1 MNKKNNEI
9 NNKIINM
16 NELLNQFTIYIP
28 DMQRDYCWGLN
39 KKDDKT
45 LFHEFLDTLY
55 NLYKNKDDF
64 TMGLFYGYLEND
76 RLYLCDGQQ
85 RITSLYLI
93 LLYAYKL
100 GKVDE
105 SLLIHSNMPSLQYA
119 VRDSSL
125 FFLSDLI
132 NNKIDIDNIENII
145 NSDWYFDEYNN
156 DDTIKNMLAS
166 IKTIMGK
173 KNIINDEFISYI
185 LNKINFIFIDMKTR
199 EIGEETYVLLN
210 TTGESLSEMENL
222 KPYLVFDDDAEKIN
236 DYTDKWEEM
245 EHFFWIKT
253 NQNYEMAEK
262 CFIEFLRWVVKL
274 TCYEKSTNILKE
286 KDILYNFFTKK
297 EEPAI
302 KVIKEYFDM
311 IFNEE
316 INPLLDVMGIKLKF
330 NGEHLEDKKIYSL
343 FAAIY
348 GNINNIPKDSYFYK
362 IFKNIINR
370 ENKGGIEKITS
381 KNVVEFLINHESK
394 DILETLEKD
403 SFLKNDVEEHLK
415 LALYNGLNNKNEL
428 LDLFETIY
436 SFERKDKDELFK
448 ILKYRALLLIDAT
461 VYEIKPYE
469 NIMKNKQKL
478 IKIKVDNQTYD
489 NKFEFLKDTII
500 NNANI
505 FMQIFEDNI
514 KIFKSEIVEKIA
526 NNELIINMLTYD
538 APEYP
543 VTNKISDIA
552 RKFHDSP
559 HICIYGAKNISKWFY
574 NDKINYKEQI
584 LFLNRL
590 FIDKKPRPSNNKNI
604 PLNQAEPKEPNNT
617 KWLDIKEF
625 NGILKYTKHRR
636 FGFNKVFYAR
646 RYINIE
652 YEINLYTILL
662 FHKFLQDINR
672 VNTYLANYNKYRDEN
687 KDILKEEYQEKSKI
701 FIWDKNI
708 EDKEAHYNRYGGIIC
723 IEKIINDKTLVIDIY
738 AKNEKEFILQV
749 FFRNPH
755 NITQNDIDKIHDIK
769 FELIEYDVYK
779 QVRYEAVIEHSS
791 YENIVA
797 LCDKILESIN

>member
-1 MNKKNNEI
+1 MIIENNDKI
-9 NNKIINM
+9 NLNT
-16 NELLNQFTIYIP
+16 LLNNYIIYIP
-28 DMQRDYCWGLN
+28 DMQRDYCWGMT
-39 KKDDKT
+39 KSDKSENT
-45 LFHEFLDTLY
+45 LFKNFLDTLVQNY
-55 NLYKNKDDF
+55 NENKTDF
-64 TMGLFYGYLEND
+64 TMGLFYGYVED
-76 RLYLCDGQQ
+76 RRIYLCDGQQ

-100 GKVDE
+100 GKVDKG
-105 SLLIHSNMPSLQYA
+105 LLIHNNMPSLQYA

-125 FFLSDLI
+125 FFLNDLVEHI
-132 NNKIDIDNIENII
+132 KNIQNIDNIKKA
-145 NSDWYFDEYNN
+145 DWYFDEYNN
-156 DDTIKNMLAS
+156 DDTIQ
-166 IKTIMGK
+166 
-173 KNIINDEFISYI
+173 NIIEVLMTLENESNKINDDKFISYI
-185 LNKINFIFIDMKTR
+185 LKEINFIFIDMKKR
-199 EIGEETYVLLN
+199 ENGEETYVLLN
-210 TTGESLSEMENL
+210 TTGEPLTAVENL
-222 KPYLVFDDDAEKIN
+222 KPYLVFN
-236 DYTDKWEEM
+236 NTDKMEKYAEIWEEI

-262 CFIEFLRWVVKL
+262 CFMEFLRWVVKL
-274 TCYEKSTNILKE
+274 TCYEKSVNILKE
-286 KDILYNFFTKK
+286 KDILYSFFTK
-297 EEPAI
+297 EEKLAME
-302 KVIKEYFDM
+302 VIKEYFDN
-311 IFNEE
+311 IYKED
-316 INPLLDVMGIKLKF
+316 INPLLNIMGIELQF
-330 NGEHLEDKKIYSL
+330 NGEYLEDKKIYSL

-348 GNINNIPKDSYFYK
+348 GNKNNIPKDSYFYK

-370 ENKGGIEKITS
+370 ENKGGIEKIAV

-415 LALYNGLNNKNEL
+415 LALYNGSNNKKEL

-469 NIMKNKQKL
+469 NI
-478 IKIKVDNQTYD
+478 DD
-489 NKFEFLKDTII
+489 KFKFLKDTII
-500 NNANI
+500 HNTNI

-574 NDKINYKEQI
+574 NDKIDYREQM

-646 RYINIE
+646 RYINTE

-701 FIWDKNI
+701 FIWDKN
-708 EDKEAHYNRYGGIIC
+708 ENNKGDNYNRYGGIIC
-723 IEKIINDKTLVIDIY
+723 IEKIIHDKTLVIDIY

>member
-1 MNKKNNEI
+1 MDRKNNEI
-9 NNKIINM
+9 NNKIFNM
-16 NELLNQFTIYIP
+16 NDLLHHYTIYIP
-28 DMQRDYCWGLN
+28 DMQRDYCWGMI
-39 KKDDKT
+39 KSDKAENT
-45 LFHEFLDTLY
+45 LFKNFLDTLVQ
-55 NLYKNKDDF
+55 NCNETKKDF
-64 TMGLFYGYLEND
+64 TMGLFYGYVENNI
-76 RLYLCDGQQ
+76 LYLCDGQQ

-100 GKVDE
+100 GKVDKG
-105 SLLIHSNMPSLQYA
+105 LLIHNNMPCMQYA

-125 FFLSDLI
+125 FFLNDLVEHI
-132 NNKIDIDNIENII
+132 KNIKTIGDIKKE
-145 NSDWYFDEYNN
+145 DWYFDEYNN
-156 DDTIKNMLAS
+156 DDTIQ
-166 IKTIMGK
+166 
-173 KNIINDEFISYI
+173 NIIEVLMTLEKEQNKINYDKLISYI
-185 LNKINFIFIDMKTR
+185 LNGINFIFIDMEKR
-199 EIGEETYVLLN
+199 ENGEETYVLLN
-210 TTGESLSEMENL
+210 TTGEPLTAVENL
-222 KPYLVFDDDAEKIN
+222 KPYLVFDDDA
-236 DYTDKWEEM
+236 DKWEEM
-245 EHFFWIKT
+245 EHFFWIKN

-262 CFIEFLRWVVKL
+262 GFMEFLRWVVIL

-316 INPLLDVMGIKLKF
+316 INPLLDVMGIKLQF
-330 NGEHLEDKKIYSL
+330 NGEYLEDKKIYSL

-370 ENKGGIEKITS
+370 ENKGGIEKITIKS
-381 KNVVEFLINHESK
+381 VVEFLINHESK

-415 LALYNGLNNKNEL
+415 LALYNN
-428 LDLFETIY
+428 
-436 SFERKDKDELFK
+436 KDELLELCKETYEFN
-448 ILKYRALLLIDAT
+448 ILKNRILLLIDAT

-469 NIMKNKQKL
+469 NIMENKQKL
-478 IKIKVDNQTYD
+478 IKIKADNQTYD
-489 NKFEFLKDTII
+489 NKFKFLKDTII
-500 NNANI
+500 NNADI
-505 FMQIFEDNI
+505 FMNKFKKNI

-552 RKFHDSP
+552 GGFPESP

-574 NDKINYKEQI
+574 NDKINYQKQI

-590 FIDKKPRPSNNKNI
+590 FTGTLPEKPSN
-604 PLNQAEPKEPNNT
+604 E
-617 KWLDIKEF
+617 KWLDIIKF
-625 NGILKYTKHRR
+625 PKILDYTKHRR

-646 RYINIE
+646 KNKKSD
-652 YEINLYTILL
+652 YEIKAYTIYL
-662 FHKFLQDINR
+662 FHEFLKDKTINSYETKYDYKN
-672 VNTYLANYNKYRDEN
+672 NTTIRIWDEN
-687 KDILKEEYQEKSKI
+687 IKDK
-701 FIWDKNI
+701 DNH
-708 EDKEAHYNRYGGIIC
+708 HYNRYGGIIC

-749 FFRNPH
+749 FFRKQKIPQDYINK
-755 NITQNDIDKIHDIK
+755 ITQVINYDCQKIDDNNIY
-769 FELIEYDVYK
+769 EET
-779 QVRYEAVIEHSS
+779 RYEYEIGQS

-797 LCDKILESIN
+797 ICDKILASIN

>member
-1 MNKKNNEI
+1 MDRKNNEI
-9 NNKIINM
+9 NNKIFNM
-16 NELLNQFTIYIP
+16 NDLLHHYTIYIP

-45 LFHEFLDTLY
+45 LFHEFIDTLY
-55 NLYKNKDDF
+55 NLYENKDDF
-64 TMGLFYGYLEND
+64 KMGLFYGYLEND

-100 GKVDE
+100 NILDKN
-105 SLLIHSNMPSLQYA
+105 LIIHGNMPSLQYA

-125 FFLSDLI
+125 FFLNDLVEHI
-132 NNKIDIDNIENII
+132 KKIENIDDI
-145 NSDWYFDEYNN
+145 KEADWYFDEYNN

-173 KNIINDEFISYI
+173 KDIINAEFISYI

-199 EIGEETYVLLN
+199 ENGEETYVLLN

-222 KPYLVFDDDAEKIN
+222 KPYLVFDDIEKMQ
-236 DYTDKWEEM
+236 DYADKWEDM
-245 EHFFWIKT
+245 EHFFWIKN

-262 CFIEFLRWVVKL
+262 GFMEFLRWVVIL
-274 TCYEKSTNILKE
+274 TCYEKSVNILKE
-286 KDILYNFFTKK
+286 KDILYSFFTK
-297 EEPAI
+297 EEKPAI
-302 KVIKEYFDM
+302 EVIKEYFDN
-311 IFNEE
+311 IYKED
-316 INPLLDVMGIKLKF
+316 INPLLDVMGIKLQF
-330 NGEHLEDKKIYSL
+330 NGEYLEDKKIYSL

-381 KNVVEFLINHESK
+381 KSVVEFLINHESK

-415 LALYNGLNNKNEL
+415 LALYNGLNDKDKL
-428 LDLFETIY
+428 LNLFKEAY
-436 SFERKDKDELFK
+436 SFN
-448 ILKYRALLLIDAT
+448 ILKNRILLLLEAT
-461 VYEIKPYE
+461 VYEMKPYE
-469 NIMKNKQKL
+469 NI
-478 IKIKVDNQTYD
+478 DD
-489 NKFEFLKDTII
+489 KFKFLKDTII
-500 NNANI
+500 NNADI
-505 FMQIFEDNI
+505 FMEKFKENISTFEL
-514 KIFKSEIVEKIA
+514 KIVKKIA
-526 NNELIINMLTYD
+526 DNELIINMLTYD

-552 RKFHDSP
+552 GGFSDSP

-574 NDKINYKEQI
+574 NDKINYQKQI

-590 FIDKKPRPSNNKNI
+590 FTGTI
-604 PLNQAEPKEPNNT
+604 PEKPNNE
-617 KWLDIKEF
+617 KWLDIIKYPK
-625 NGILKYTKHRR
+625 ILDYTKQHRR

-646 RYINIE
+646 KNKKSD
-652 YEINLYTILL
+652 YEIKAYTIYL
-662 FHKFLQDINR
+662 FHEFLKDKTINSYETKYDYKN
-672 VNTYLANYNKYRDEN
+672 NTTIRIWDEN
-687 KDILKEEYQEKSKI
+687 IKDK
-701 FIWDKNI
+701 DNH
-708 EDKEAHYNRYGGIIC
+708 HYNRYGGIIC
-723 IEKIINDKTLVIDIY
+723 IEKIIHDKTLVIDIY

-755 NITQNDIDKIHDIK
+755 NITQNDIDKIHNIK
-769 FELIEYDVYK
+769 FTFIEDVYE
-779 QVRYEAVIEHSS
+779 QDRYETVIENSS

-797 LCDKILESIN
+797 ICDKILASIN

>member
-1 MNKKNNEI
+1 MGIQNNDKI
-9 NNKIINM
+9 NLNG
-16 NELLNQFTIYIP
+16 LLKDYIIYIP
-28 DMQRDYCWGLN
+28 DMQRDYCWGTTITN
-39 KKDDKT
+39 KTDNSSST
-45 LFHEFLDTLY
+45 LFKNFLDTLVQ
-55 NLYKNKDDF
+55 NCNENKTDF
-64 TMGLFYGYLEND
+64 TMGLFYGYVENN

-105 SLLIHSNMPSLQYA
+105 SLLIYNNMPRLQYA

-125 FFLSDLI
+125 FFLNDLLEHI
-132 NNKIDIDNIENII
+132 KNIKTIDDIKKE
-145 NSDWYFDEYNN
+145 DWYFDEYNN
-156 DDTIKNMLAS
+156 DDTIQ
-166 IKTIMGK
+166 
-173 KNIINDEFISYI
+173 NIIAALKTLENEQNKINIDKVISYI
-185 LNKINFIFIDMKTR
+185 LILEEINFIFIDMKTR
-199 EIGEETYVLLN
+199 ENGEETYVLLN
-210 TTGESLSEMENL
+210 TTGEPLTAVENL
-222 KPYLVFDDDAEKIN
+222 KPYLVFN
-236 DYTDKWEEM
+236 NTDKMEKYAEIWEEI
-245 EHFFWIKT
+245 EHFFWIKN
-253 NQNYEMAEK
+253 NQNYEIAEK

-274 TCYEKSTNILKE
+274 TCYEKSVNILKE
-286 KDILYNFFTKK
+286 KDILYSFFTK
-297 EEPAI
+297 EEKPAI
-302 KVIKEYFDM
+302 EVIKEYFDN
-311 IFNEE
+311 IYKED

-330 NGEHLEDKKIYSL
+330 NGEYLEDKKIYSL

-348 GNINNIPKDSYFYK
+348 GNINNIPKDSYFYQ

-381 KNVVEFLINHESK
+381 KSVVEFLINHESK

-448 ILKYRALLLIDAT
+448 ILKYRALLLIEAT
-461 VYEIKPYE
+461 VYEIKPYG
-469 NIMKNKQKL
+469 NIIENKQTPV
-478 IKIKVDNQTYD
+478 KIKADNQIYD
-489 NKFEFLKDTII
+489 DKFKFLKDTII
-500 NNANI
+500 NNADI
-505 FMQIFEDNI
+505 FMEKFKENIGTFEL
-514 KIFKSEIVEKIA
+514 KIVKKIA

-543 VTNKISDIA
+543 VTKKISDIA
-552 RKFHDSP
+552 GWFPDSP
-559 HICIYGAKNISKWFY
+559 HICIYGAKNISIWFY
-574 NDKINYKEQI
+574 NDKIDYQKQM

-590 FIDKKPRPSNNKNI
+590 FTGTIPEKPSN
-604 PLNQAEPKEPNNT
+604 E
-617 KWLDIKEF
+617 KWLDIIKYPK
-625 NGILKYTKHRR
+625 ILDYTKQHRR

-646 RYINIE
+646 KNKKSD
-652 YEINLYTILL
+652 YEIKAYTIYL
-662 FHKFLQDINR
+662 FHEFLKDKTINSYETKYDYQN
-672 VNTYLANYNKYRDEN
+672 NTTIRIWDEN
-687 KDILKEEYQEKSKI
+687 IKDK
-701 FIWDKNI
+701 DNH
-708 EDKEAHYNRYGGIIC
+708 HYNRYGGIIC

-755 NITQNDIDKIHDIK
+755 NITQNDIDKIQNIK
-769 FELIEYDVYK
+769 FELIEYNVYE
-779 QVRYEAVIEHSS
+779 QVRYETVIENSS

>member
-1 MNKKNNEI
+1 MDRKNNEI
-9 NNKIINM
+9 NNKIFNM
-16 NELLNQFTIYIP
+16 NDLLHHYTIYIP
-28 DMQRDYCWGLN
+28 DMQRDYCWGMI
-39 KKDDKT
+39 KSDKAENT
-45 LFHEFLDTLY
+45 LFKNFLDTLVQ
-55 NLYKNKDDF
+55 NCNETKKDF
-64 TMGLFYGYLEND
+64 TMGLFYGYVENN

-100 GKVDE
+100 GKVDKG
-105 SLLIHSNMPSLQYA
+105 LLIHNNMPCMQYA

-125 FFLSDLI
+125 FFLNDLVEHI
-132 NNKIDIDNIENII
+132 KNIKTIGDIKKE
-145 NSDWYFDEYNN
+145 DWYFDEYNN
-156 DDTIKNMLAS
+156 DDTIQ
-166 IKTIMGK
+166 
-173 KNIINDEFISYI
+173 NIIEVLMTLEKEQNKINYDKLISYI
-185 LNKINFIFIDMKTR
+185 LNGINFIFIDMEKR
-199 EIGEETYVLLN
+199 ENGEETYVLLN
-210 TTGESLSEMENL
+210 TTGEPLTAVENL
-222 KPYLVFDDDAEKIN
+222 KPYLVFDDDA
-236 DYTDKWEEM
+236 DKWEEM
-245 EHFFWIKT
+245 EHFFWIKN

-262 CFIEFLRWVVKL
+262 GFMEFLRWVVIL

-316 INPLLDVMGIKLKF
+316 INPLLDVMGIKLQF
-330 NGEHLEDKKIYSL
+330 NGEYLEDKKIYSL

-370 ENKGGIEKITS
+370 ENKGGIEKITIKS
-381 KNVVEFLINHESK
+381 VVEFLINHESK

-415 LALYNGLNNKNEL
+415 LALYNN
-428 LDLFETIY
+428 
-436 SFERKDKDELFK
+436 KDELLELCKETYEFN
-448 ILKYRALLLIDAT
+448 ILKNRILLLIDAT

-469 NIMKNKQKL
+469 NIMENKQKL
-478 IKIKVDNQTYD
+478 IKIKADNQTYD
-489 NKFEFLKDTII
+489 NKFKFLKDTII
-500 NNANI
+500 NNADI
-505 FMQIFEDNI
+505 FMNKFKKNI

-552 RKFHDSP
+552 GGFPESP

-574 NDKINYKEQI
+574 NDKINYQKQI

-590 FIDKKPRPSNNKNI
+590 FTGTLPEKPSN
-604 PLNQAEPKEPNNT
+604 E
-617 KWLDIKEF
+617 KWLDIIKF
-625 NGILKYTKHRR
+625 PKILDYTKHRR

-646 RYINIE
+646 KNKKSD
-652 YEINLYTILL
+652 YEIKAYTIYL
-662 FHKFLQDINR
+662 FHEFLKDKTINSYETKYDYKN
-672 VNTYLANYNKYRDEN
+672 NTTIRIWDEN
-687 KDILKEEYQEKSKI
+687 IKDK
-701 FIWDKNI
+701 DNH
-708 EDKEAHYNRYGGIIC
+708 HYNRYGGIIC

-749 FFRNPH
+749 FFRKQKIPQDYINK
-755 NITQNDIDKIHDIK
+755 ITQVINYDCQKIDDNNIY
-769 FELIEYDVYK
+769 EET
-779 QVRYEAVIEHSS
+779 RYEYEIGQS

-797 LCDKILESIN
+797 ICDKILASIN

>member
-1 MNKKNNEI
+1 MDIKNNDKI
-9 NNKIINM
+9 NFNR
-16 NELLNQFTIYIP
+16 LLAEKSLKSAPSDKNYIIYIP
-28 DMQRDYCWGLN
+28 DMQRDYCWGTT
-39 KKDDKT
+39 KADKADKHGNS
-45 LFHEFLDTLY
+45 LFKNFLDTLVQDC
-55 NLYKNKDDF
+55 NENKTDF
-64 TMGLFYGYLEND
+64 TMGLFYGYIEDD
-76 RLYLCDGQQ
+76 RIYLCDGQQ

-100 GKVDE
+100 GKVDKG
-105 SLLIHSNMPSLQYA
+105 LLIHNNMPCMQYA

-125 FFLSDLI
+125 FFLNDLVEHI
-132 NNKIDIDNIENII
+132 KNIKTIGDIKKE
-145 NSDWYFDEYNN
+145 DWYFDEYNN
-156 DDTIKNMLAS
+156 DDTIQ
-166 IKTIMGK
+166 
-173 KNIINDEFISYI
+173 NIIEVLMTLEKEQNKINYDKLISYI
-185 LNKINFIFIDMKTR
+185 LNGINFIFIDMEKR
-199 EIGEETYVLLN
+199 ENGEETYVLLN
-210 TTGESLSEMENL
+210 TTGEPLTAVENL
-222 KPYLVFDDDAEKIN
+222 KPYLVFDDDAEKMN

-245 EHFFWIKT
+245 EHFFWIKN

-262 CFIEFLRWVVKL
+262 GFMEFLRWVVIL

-286 KDILYNFFTKK
+286 KGVLYNFFTKK

-302 KVIKEYFDM
+302 KVIKEYFDI

-316 INPLLDVMGIKLKF
+316 ITPLLDVMGIKLKF
-330 NGEHLEDKKIYSL
+330 NGEYLEDKKIYSL

-381 KNVVEFLINHESK
+381 KSVVEFLINHESK

-428 LDLFETIY
+428 LNLFETIY
-436 SFERKDKDELFK
+436 SFERKDKGKQFK
-448 ILKYRALLLIDAT
+448 ILKYRALLLIEAT
-461 VYEIKPYE
+461 VYEIIPYE
-469 NIMKNKQKL
+469 NI
-478 IKIKVDNQTYD
+478 DD
-489 NKFEFLKDTII
+489 KFKFLKDTII
-500 NNANI
+500 NNTNI
-505 FMQIFEDNI
+505 FMEKFKENISTFEL
-514 KIFKSEIVEKIA
+514 KIVKKIA
-526 NNELIINMLTYD
+526 DNELIINMLTYD

-552 RKFHDSP
+552 GGFSDSP

-574 NDKINYKEQI
+574 NDKINYQKQI

-590 FIDKKPRPSNNKNI
+590 FTGTLPEKPSNE
-604 PLNQAEPKEPNNT
+604 Q
-617 KWLDIKEF
+617 WLDIIKYPK
-625 NGILKYTKHRR
+625 ILDYTKQHRR

-646 RYINIE
+646 KNKKSD
-652 YEINLYTILL
+652 YEIKAYTIYL
-662 FHKFLQDINR
+662 FHEFFKDKTINSYETKYDYKN
-672 VNTYLANYNKYRDEN
+672 NTTIR
-687 KDILKEEYQEKSKI
+687 
-701 FIWDKNI
+701 IWDKNI
-708 EDKEAHYNRYGGIIC
+708 KDKKNDHDNRYGGIIC

-749 FFRNPH
+749 FFRYPH

-769 FELIEYDVYK
+769 FTFIENVYE
-779 QVRYEAVIEHSS
+779 QVRYETVIENSS

-797 LCDKILESIN
+797 ICDKILASIN

>member
-1 MNKKNNEI
+1 MIIENNDKI
-9 NNKIINM
+9 NLNT
-16 NELLNQFTIYIP
+16 LLNNYIIYIP
-28 DMQRDYCWGLN
+28 DMQRDYCWGTT
-39 KKDDKT
+39 KADKSENT
-45 LFHEFLDTLY
+45 LFKNFLDTLVQ
-55 NLYKNKDDF
+55 NSNENKTDF
-64 TMGLFYGYLEND
+64 TMGLFYGYVED
-76 RLYLCDGQQ
+76 RRIYLCDGQQ

-93 LLYAYKL
+93 LLYTCKL
-100 GKVDE
+100 NKLNID
-105 SLLIHSNMPSLQYA
+105 LLIYNNMPNLQYA

-125 FFLSDLI
+125 FFLNDLVEHI
-132 NNKIDIDNIENII
+132 KNIDVIIKIDDIKTM
-145 NSDWYFDEYNN
+145 DWYFDEYNN
-156 DDTIKNMLAS
+156 DDTIQ
-166 IKTIMGK
+166 
-173 KNIINDEFISYI
+173 NIIAALKTLENESNRINNDKFISYI
-185 LNKINFIFIDMKTR
+185 LKEINFIFIDMKTR
-199 EIGEETYVLLN
+199 ENGEETYVLLN
-210 TTGESLSEMENL
+210 TTGEPLTAVENL
-222 KPYLVFDDDAEKIN
+222 KPYLVFN
-236 DYTDKWEEM
+236 NTDKMEKYAEIWEEI

-262 CFIEFLRWVVKL
+262 CFMEFLRWVVKL
-274 TCYEKSTNILKE
+274 TCYEKSVNILKE
-286 KDILYNFFTKK
+286 KDILYSFFTK
-297 EEPAI
+297 EEKPAME
-302 KVIKEYFDM
+302 VIKEYFDN
-311 IFNEE
+311 IYKED
-316 INPLLDVMGIKLKF
+316 INPLLNIMGIELQF
-330 NGEHLEDKKIYSL
+330 NGEYLEDKKIYSL

-348 GNINNIPKDSYFYK
+348 GNKNNIPKDSYFYK

-370 ENKGGIEKITS
+370 ENKGGIEKITIKS
-381 KNVVEFLINHESK
+381 VVEFLINHESK

-415 LALYNGLNNKNEL
+415 LAIYNMLNDKNNLLNLFKEAYSFNILNNR
-428 LDLFETIY
+428 I
-436 SFERKDKDELFK
+436 
-448 ILKYRALLLIDAT
+448 LLLIEAT

-469 NIMKNKQKL
+469 NI
-478 IKIKVDNQTYD
+478 DD
-489 NKFEFLKDTII
+489 KFEFLKNTII
-500 NNANI
+500 NNDDCFITKFEKNI
-505 FMQIFEDNI
+505 NA
-514 KIFKSEIVEKIA
+514 FKSKIVEKIA

-552 RKFHDSP
+552 RKFHNSP
-559 HICIYGAKNISKWFY
+559 HICIYGAKNISIWFY
-574 NDKINYKEQI
+574 NDKIDYREQM

-590 FIDKKPRPSNNKNI
+590 FTGTIHEKPSN
-604 PLNQAEPKEPNNT
+604 E
-617 KWLDIKEF
+617 KWLDIIKYPK
-625 NGILKYTKHRR
+625 ILDYTKHRR

-646 RYINIE
+646 RYINTE

-701 FIWDKNI
+701 FIWDKN
-708 EDKEAHYNRYGGIIC
+708 ENNKGDNYNRYGGIIC
-723 IEKIINDKTLVIDIY
+723 IEKIIHDKTLVIDIY

>member
-1 MNKKNNEI
+1 MDRKNNEI
-9 NNKIINM
+9 NNKIFNM
-16 NELLNQFTIYIP
+16 NDLLHHYTIYIP

-45 LFHEFLDTLY
+45 LFHEFIDTLY
-55 NLYKNKDDF
+55 NLYENKDDF
-64 TMGLFYGYLEND
+64 KMGLFYGYLEND

-100 GKVDE
+100 NILDKN
-105 SLLIHSNMPSLQYA
+105 LIIHGNMPSLQYA

-125 FFLSDLI
+125 FFLNDLVEHI
-132 NNKIDIDNIENII
+132 KKIENIDDI
-145 NSDWYFDEYNN
+145 KEADWYFDEYNN

-173 KNIINDEFISYI
+173 KDIINAEFISYI

-199 EIGEETYVLLN
+199 ENGEETYVLLN

-222 KPYLVFDDDAEKIN
+222 KPYLVFDDIEKMQ
-236 DYTDKWEEM
+236 DYADKWEDM
-245 EHFFWIKT
+245 EHFFWIKN

-262 CFIEFLRWVVKL
+262 GFMEFLRWVVIL

-286 KDILYNFFTKK
+286 KGVLYNFFTKK

-302 KVIKEYFDM
+302 KVIKEYFDI

-316 INPLLDVMGIKLKF
+316 ITPLLDVMGIKLKF
-330 NGEHLEDKKIYSL
+330 NGEYLEDKKIYSL

-381 KNVVEFLINHESK
+381 KSVVEFLINHESK

-428 LDLFETIY
+428 LNLFETIY
-436 SFERKDKDELFK
+436 SFERKDKGKQFK
-448 ILKYRALLLIDAT
+448 ILKYRALLLIEAT
-461 VYEIKPYE
+461 VYEIIPYE
-469 NIMKNKQKL
+469 NI
-478 IKIKVDNQTYD
+478 DD
-489 NKFEFLKDTII
+489 KFKFLKDTII
-500 NNANI
+500 NNTNI
-505 FMQIFEDNI
+505 FMEIFKDNI

-552 RKFHDSP
+552 HKFRGSP
-559 HICIYGAKNISKWFY
+559 HICIYGAENISKWFY

-590 FIDKKPRPSNNKNI
+590 FIDKKPRQSNNKNI

-646 RYINIE
+646 RYINTE

-749 FFRNPH
+749 FFRDPH
-755 NITQNDIDKIHDIK
+755 NITQNDIDKIHNIK
-769 FELIEYDVYK
+769 FTFIENVYE
-779 QVRYEAVIEHSS
+779 QVRYETVIENSS

-797 LCDKILESIN
+797 ICDKILASIN

>member
-1 MNKKNNEI
+1 MDIKNNDKI
-9 NNKIINM
+9 NFNR
-16 NELLNQFTIYIP
+16 LLAEKSLKSAPSDKNYIIYIP
-28 DMQRDYCWGLN
+28 DMQRDYCWGTT
-39 KKDDKT
+39 KADKADKHGNS
-45 LFHEFLDTLY
+45 LFKNFLDTLVQDC
-55 NLYKNKDDF
+55 NENKTDF
-64 TMGLFYGYLEND
+64 TMGLFYGYIEDD
-76 RLYLCDGQQ
+76 RIYLCDGQQ

-100 GKVDE
+100 GKVDKG
-105 SLLIHSNMPSLQYA
+105 LLIHNNMPCMQYA

-125 FFLSDLI
+125 FFLNDLVEHI
-132 NNKIDIDNIENII
+132 KNIKTIGDIKKE
-145 NSDWYFDEYNN
+145 DWYFDEYNN
-156 DDTIKNMLAS
+156 DDTIQ
-166 IKTIMGK
+166 
-173 KNIINDEFISYI
+173 NIIEVLMTLEKEQNKINYDKLISYI
-185 LNKINFIFIDMKTR
+185 LNGINFIFIDMEKR
-199 EIGEETYVLLN
+199 ENGEETYVLLN
-210 TTGESLSEMENL
+210 TTGEPLTAVENL
-222 KPYLVFDDDAEKIN
+222 KPYLVFDDDAEKMN

-245 EHFFWIKT
+245 EHFFWIKN

-262 CFIEFLRWVVKL
+262 GFMEFLRWVVIL

-286 KDILYNFFTKK
+286 KGVLYNFFTKK

-302 KVIKEYFDM
+302 KVIKEYFDI

-316 INPLLDVMGIKLKF
+316 ITPLLDVMGIKLKF
-330 NGEHLEDKKIYSL
+330 NGEYLEDKKIYSL

-381 KNVVEFLINHESK
+381 KSVVDFLINHESK

-428 LDLFETIY
+428 LNLFETIY
-436 SFERKDKDELFK
+436 SFERKDKGKQFK
-448 ILKYRALLLIDAT
+448 ILKYRALLLIEAT
-461 VYEIKPYE
+461 VYEIIPYE
-469 NIMKNKQKL
+469 NI
-478 IKIKVDNQTYD
+478 DD
-489 NKFEFLKDTII
+489 KFKFLKDTII
-500 NNANI
+500 NNTNI
-505 FMQIFEDNI
+505 FMEKFKENISTFEL
-514 KIFKSEIVEKIA
+514 KIVKKIA
-526 NNELIINMLTYD
+526 DNELIINMLTYD

-552 RKFHDSP
+552 GGFSDSP

-574 NDKINYKEQI
+574 NDKINYQKQI

-590 FIDKKPRPSNNKNI
+590 FTGTLPEKPSNE
-604 PLNQAEPKEPNNT
+604 Q
-617 KWLDIKEF
+617 WLDIIKF
-625 NGILKYTKHRR
+625 PKILDYTKQHRR

-646 RYINIE
+646 KNKKSD
-652 YEINLYTILL
+652 YEIKAYTIYL
-662 FHKFLQDINR
+662 FHEFFKDKTINSYETKYDYKN
-672 VNTYLANYNKYRDEN
+672 NTTIR
-687 KDILKEEYQEKSKI
+687 
-701 FIWDKNI
+701 IWDKNI
-708 EDKEAHYNRYGGIIC
+708 KDKKNDHDNRYGGIIC

-749 FFRNPH
+749 FFRYPH

-769 FELIEYDVYK
+769 FTFIENVYE
-779 QVRYEAVIEHSS
+779 QVRYETVIENSS

-797 LCDKILESIN
+797 ICDKILASIN